1 MPPCFERWCQRFDDV
16 FTHKAQ
22 KREFRHYLGGL
33 LGESERKNLTQM
45 AENAVGV
52 TYHRLHHF
60 LTEAPWSSSQVNER
74 RLQLMNKCSQTKISR
89 GFSLII
95 DDSGHR
101 KSGNFTAGVGRQYIG
116 EIGKTENGVVVV
128 TTHLYDGRKSLP
140 LDIELYQ
147 QSLSLAQGKQDPL
160 FEKKPELAIK
170 LIDKTLNRKYQPGIV
185 IVDAGYGN
193 NTSFLLELEK
203 RKLKYLGGLA
213 KNRKVTVNQIDNIQ
227 QTIRLD
233 ELAQSLPQEAFTE
246 IQLNRPLAKG
256 TFARGG
262 KRLKV
267 KGKRKMRVPFPLPL
281 FPFPD
286 FCKKSN
292 LEQPKTLWVV
302 TREVEI
308 SSLSGKRNI
317 AIVMNAATFTLATDI
332 DYFVTNTSSSFVTP
346 QWIVDTYGHRNWVEV
361 FYREAKGWLGL
372 KEYQVRDKKSLLR
385 HFILVFCAYTFI
397 LWHQLTGG
405 LRRRWANKP
414 LNTFTEALEAFR
426 TAMSFRFFDW
436 LTLNRDLFA
445 FHKASLGYIW
455 A

>member
-1 MPPCFERWCQRFDDV
+1 MKETTPAAMPPCFERWCQRFDDV

-22 KREFRHYLGGL
+22 KREFRHYVGGL
-33 LGESERKNLTQM
+33 LGESERKNLFQI

-60 LTEAPWSSSQVNER
+60 LTEAPWSNSLVNER
-74 RLQLMNKCSQTKISR
+74 RLEIMNKCSQTRISR

-101 KSGNFTAGVGRQYIG
+101 KSGNFTTGVGRQYIG
-116 EIGKTENGVVVV
+116 EIGKTDNGIVVV

-147 QSLSLAQGKQDPL
+147 HADSLAEGKQDAE

-170 LIDKTLNRKYQPGIV
+170 LIDLTLNRGYQPGIV

-193 NTSFLLELEK
+193 NTSFLLKLEN
-203 RKLKYLGGLA
+203 RQLKYLGGLA
-213 KNRKVTVNQIDNIQ
+213 KNRKVILNDQDNIQ

-233 ELAQSLPQEAFTE
+233 ELAKSLPKETFTE
-246 IQLNRPLAKG
+246 IKLNLDK
-256 TFARGG
+256 
-262 KRLKV
+262 
-267 KGKRKMRVPFPLPL
+267 
-281 FPFPD
+281 
-286 FCKKSN
+286 
-292 LEQPKTLWVV
+292 PKTVWVV
-302 TREVEI
+302 TREIEI
-308 SSLSGKRNI
+308 SQLKGKRNI
-317 AIVMNAATFTLATDI
+317 AIVMNAPTFSQATDI
-332 DYFVTNTSSSFVTP
+332 DYFITNASSSIVTP
-346 QWIVDTYGHRNWVEV
+346 QWIVDTYGSRNWVEV

-372 KEYQVRDKKSLLR
+372 KEYQVREKRSLLR

-426 TAMSFRFFDW
+426 TAMSYRFFDW
-436 LTLNRDLFA
+436 LTFNRDVFA
-445 FHKASLGYIW
+445 AHKASLGFIW